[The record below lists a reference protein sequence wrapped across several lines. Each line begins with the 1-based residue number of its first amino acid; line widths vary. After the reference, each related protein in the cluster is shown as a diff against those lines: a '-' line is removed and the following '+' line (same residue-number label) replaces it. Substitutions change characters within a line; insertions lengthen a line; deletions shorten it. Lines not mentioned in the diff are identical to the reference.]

1 MLSIMIVMTNPIY
14 SMMKKNIRLPRK
26 VKKRYKKMLADR
38 LGIRPDKLKV
48 IFPNRNFLIDVE
60 YGED

>member
-1 MLSIMIVMTNPIY
+1 
-14 SMMKKNIRLPRK
+14 MKKKNSRLPRK

-48 IFPNRNFLIDVE
+48 LFPNRNFKIDVE

>member
-1 MLSIMIVMTNPIY
+1 MT
-14 SMMKKNIRLPRK
+14 KKKIRLPRK

-38 LGIRPDKLKV
+38 LGIRPYKLKV
-48 IFPNRNFLIDVE
+48 HFPNRNFKIDVE